1 MKADAGVK
9 SEDATEAKK
18 KLRKEGPELKL
29 ARFFD

>member
-1 MKADAGVK
+1 MEADSKNAAGR
-9 SEDATEAKK
+9 KK